1 MRSWLSVLIADAMS
15 KKRDDIPIAPSLYSL
30 SNKMDNSLLAVR
42 DINHKYIV
50 VEKGA
55 DKVRVERFKMEREG
69 LVTEGQEVEI
79 SERSAVTGQY
89 TYLVEPSIAMSGI
102 YRTRQRIKSRKG
114 KIQKIEQTDRG
125 FYLLVE
131 IDE

>member
-1 MRSWLSVLIADAMS
+1 M
-15 KKRDDIPIAPSLYSL
+15 
-30 SNKMDNSLLAVR
+30 
-42 DINHKYIV
+42 
-50 VEKGA
+50 
-55 DKVRVERFKMEREG
+55 RVERFKMEREG

-114 KIQKIEQTDRG
+114 KNTENRTDRQRI
-125 FYLLVE
+125 LSVSR
-131 IDE
+131 D

>member
-1 MRSWLSVLIADAMS
+1 M
-15 KKRDDIPIAPSLYSL
+15 
-30 SNKMDNSLLAVR
+30 
-42 DINHKYIV
+42 
-50 VEKGA
+50 
-55 DKVRVERFKMEREG
+55 RVERFKMEREG
-69 LVTEGQEVEI
+69 LVTEGQDAEI

-102 YRTRQRIKSRKG
+102 YRTRQRIRARKG
-114 KIQKIEQTDRG
+114 KIKKIEQTDRG

>member
-1 MRSWLSVLIADAMS
+1 M
-15 KKRDDIPIAPSLYSL
+15 
-30 SNKMDNSLLAVR
+30 
-42 DINHKYIV
+42 
-50 VEKGA
+50 
-55 DKVRVERFKMEREG
+55 RVERFKMEREG

-89 TYLVEPSIAMSGI
+89 TYLVEPSIAMSGS
-102 YRTRQRIKSRKG
+102 YRTSQRIRARTG
-114 KIQKIEQTDRG
+114 KIKKVEQTDRG

>member
-1 MRSWLSVLIADAMS
+1 M
-15 KKRDDIPIAPSLYSL
+15 
-30 SNKMDNSLLAVR
+30 
-42 DINHKYIV
+42 
-50 VEKGA
+50 
-55 DKVRVERFKMEREG
+55 RVERFKMEREG

-102 YRTRQRIKSRKG
+102 YRTRQRIRARKG
-114 KIQKIEQTDRG
+114 KIKKIEQTDRG

-131 IDE
+131 IDEQREEETKDLSLTRKKKAHIIYNSGNNKRHNKKKGNG